1 LWPENVEAWAVFQR
15 VAARF
20 VVDAGLAGD
29 VFRRLTTDRD
39 DAEAVDLV
47 ERLGV
52 IYDLVCPAKKQD

>member
-1 LWPENVEAWAVFQR
+1 MFQR

-29 VFRRLTTDRD
+29 VFRRLTTDHD

-52 IYDLVCPAKKQD
+52 IYDLVCPTKKQD